1 MTEWCIPSTAV
12 PHAAPCFQSK
22 LLLLNLTSSDCDS
35 SSSSKQ
41 PIRSHCS
48 STLVNALWQSRGEET
63 SKGSVVLSPLATRP
77 CWFWGPEWNYRGVR
91 MTAETAQRAWCSVLC
106 VSSDV
111 GCCLSLMP
119 SICMHV
125 HVSAGERRQ
134 RMQREESGRI
144 INAMVT
150 GTIYIVNVG
159 VTWTT
164 F

>member
-1 MTEWCIPSTAV
+1 
-12 PHAAPCFQSK
+12 
-22 LLLLNLTSSDCDS
+22 
-35 SSSSKQ
+35 
-41 PIRSHCS
+41 
-48 STLVNALWQSRGEET
+48 
-63 SKGSVVLSPLATRP
+63 
-77 CWFWGPEWNYRGVR
+77 
-91 MTAETAQRAWCSVLC
+91 
-106 VSSDV
+106 
-111 GCCLSLMP
+111 
-119 SICMHV
+119 MHV